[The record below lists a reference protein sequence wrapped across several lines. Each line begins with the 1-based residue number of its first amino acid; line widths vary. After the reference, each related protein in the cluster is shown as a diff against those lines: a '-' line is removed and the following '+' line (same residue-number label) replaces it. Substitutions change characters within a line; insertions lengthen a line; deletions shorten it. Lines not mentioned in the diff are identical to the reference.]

1 MCVCV
6 VVDTFHYA
14 DKVLL
19 GVVTSSPAVFTEGA
33 LRKHGGEKLQQST
46 VPFHGTARLACQVC
60 LLFFS
65 SFSASSDSSREE
77 FLGTI
82 LLEGYDCSSCS
93 QQGSHGHMGL
103 LLSGLSWGKGQ
114 GRGLEN
120 RSF

>member
-1 MCVCV
+1 MCV
-6 VVDTFHYA
+6 VVDTFHFA
-14 DKVLL
+14 DNVLL
-19 GVVTSSPAVFTEGA
+19 GVVTSSPAVFIEGA
-33 LRKHGGEKLQQST
+33 VKEAWVREELQQST

-60 LLFFS
+60 LLFSS

-103 LLSGLSWGKGQ
+103 LLSGLSWDKGQ